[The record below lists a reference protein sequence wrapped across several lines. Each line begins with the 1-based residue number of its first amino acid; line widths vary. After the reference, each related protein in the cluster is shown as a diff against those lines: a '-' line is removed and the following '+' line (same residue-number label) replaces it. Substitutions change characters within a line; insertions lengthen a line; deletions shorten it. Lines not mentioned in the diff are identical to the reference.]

1 MKWKILVNAIALS
14 ICLLMSWRWAN
25 AQALREA
32 LARHH
37 RLHAPQDPGTS
48 TTTKWTLLFPTQIPD
63 ERFAASAAYDI
74 ATNSL
79 LVFAGA
85 NFSTIRND
93 LLSLSNANGLG
104 TSEWTTVIPDGAAG
118 SPSGRTFHTAVY
130 DENSS
135 RMVVF
140 GGCSFTGQLCTTLL
154 NDVWVLSNA
163 NGVGG
168 TPTWSQISPAG
179 AGPAPRWGHA
189 AAYDFANNRMII
201 YGGED
206 DSQIFSDVWVLSNAN
221 SLGGT
226 PTWTQ
231 LSPSGALPEGRDS
244 ASIVYDPTNNLLI
257 QFAGITQDGATD
269 ANSVWVLSN
278 ANGLGGAP
286 MWKNI
291 LHNGAKGAP
300 PKRDGHVA
308 FYDGANNRLVI
319 FGGNAN
325 NPTGFPQY
333 NDVWVLAN
341 ANDVSGIPHW
351 FQVSTPAP
359 QPDGR
364 TSPVSGYDPV
374 NNRLIIFGGT
384 SWDGDFFSTWVLSAS
399 GGF

>member
-231 LSPSGALPEGRDS
+231 LSIRSIAGRTRFGFYRLRPDKQSPDS
-244 ASIVYDPTNNLLI
+244 VCGHHARRRHRCEL
-257 QFAGITQDGATD
+257 
-269 ANSVWVLSN
+269 
-278 ANGLGGAP
+278 GLGSLQCKRPGRSSHVEEHIAQRRER
-286 MWKNI
+286 
-291 LHNGAKGAP
+291 GSAKARRTRCVLRRRQQSPRDLRG
-300 PKRDGHVA
+300 KR
-308 FYDGANNRLVI
+308 
-319 FGGNAN
+319 
-325 NPTGFPQY
+325 QQ
-333 NDVWVLAN
+333 
-341 ANDVSGIPHW
+341 SHW
-351 FQVSTPAP
+351 FSAVQRCLGVS
-359 QPDGR
+359 
-364 TSPVSGYDPV
+364 
-374 NNRLIIFGGT
+374 
-384 SWDGDFFSTWVLSAS
+384 
-399 GGF
+399 